1 MQKIGL
7 ANFCKFLFSLQE
19 FHKTAQYSCVKVAA
33 KASKPGKEGGQKPI
47 FSFSFIQ
54 ITRVFPEV
62 LHILDVK
69 SSKTWEVGFTQFV
82 QIFIFPTRVF
92 LKPLLILVVKSS
104 TKNCFIVSFTYLTR
118 VFLKPFHILL
128 VKSLKT
134 WERKRVKPIFSFI
147 VSFTYLTRVFLKS
160 FHILVIKCQQSC
172 PLPGGANSL
181 QLSWVSL
188 DFHIPIASK
197 YKTLA

>member
-104 TKNCFIVSFTYLTR
+104 KKLFY
-118 VFLKPFHILL
+118 
-128 VKSLKT
+128 
-134 WERKRVKPIFSFI
+134 SFI
-147 VSFTYLTRVFLKS
+147 Y
-160 FHILVIKCQQSC
+160 
-172 PLPGGANSL
+172 
-181 QLSWVSL
+181 
-188 DFHIPIASK
+188 IPHK
-197 YKTLA
+197 GFP